1 MDFWTFAILIVII
14 IVAGDVVK
22 KALHNSQFNAS
33 KKSAEK
39 EIEKIKVQM
48 DELDNYTKYRIEK
61 RLQAIETIVVSSDY
75 NLDMKFN
82 RLVDD

>member
-22 KALHNSQFNAS
+22 KTLYSYQVNTSEKS
-33 KKSAEK
+33 TDKK
-39 EIEKIKVQM
+39 IEKIKVQM

-61 RLQAIETIVVSSDY
+61 RLQAIETIVVSSEY
-75 NLDMKFN
+75 NLDMKFK

>member
-14 IVAGDVVK
+14 IVAGDIIK
-22 KALHNSQFNAS
+22 KALHSSQVSAS
-33 KKSAEK
+33 EKSTDKK
-39 EIEKIKVQM
+39 IEKIKVQM

-61 RLQAIETIVVSSDY
+61 RLQAIETIVVSSEY
-75 NLDMKFN
+75 NLDMKFK

>member
-22 KALHNSQFNAS
+22 KTLHSSQVNAS

-61 RLQAIETIVVSSDY
+61 RLQAIETIVVSNEY
-75 NLDMKFN
+75 NLEMKFK